1 MLEGGGRGCG
11 ARGRLRQLLP
21 EPLGVTDW
29 NQPWGGEKES
39 GCLVLPPSATVS
51 PGGSWMKFLMCHYS
65 GGPLRA
71 WRRCMLGSANSRKN

>member
-39 GCLVLPPSATVS
+39 GCLVLPPSAAVS